1 MKKNKIDLASLKM
14 WAKHSYP
21 KFAEA
26 LKKYNA
32 ITKNGKYNADIIWHQ
47 DSSIEIKLT
56 K

>member
-1 MKKNKIDLASLKM
+1 MKKNTIDLATLKM

-26 LKKYNA
+26 LKQYKA
-32 ITKNGKYNADIIWHQ
+32 ITKNGKHNADIIWHQ